1 MGSQRVRHDWVTEHS
16 THIYVCGGVEVSL
29 TTPESW
35 ESFYEPTL
43 RMALEI
49 SHWIITRNFLV
60 NGEGNG
66 NPLQSSCL
74 GNPRDRGAW
83 QGRVHGVT
91 KSQTRLSDWAQHT
104 YICVWRCGGECNH
117 SWILGVL
124 LWANFE
130 DGPGDLWLNNTRNFL
145 VVQWLG
151 LSTFTVWALVRS

>member
-1 MGSQRVRHDWVTEHS
+1 MNF
-16 THIYVCGGVEVSL
+16 
-29 TTPESW
+29 TPGTFPFADS
-35 ESFYEPTL
+35 SMYPCT
-43 RMALEI
+43 AI
-49 SHWIITRNFLV
+49 KSNPGCNPGC

-74 GNPRDRGAW
+74 GNPMDRGVW
-83 QGRVHGVT
+83 RGIVHGVT

-124 LWANFE
+124 LWVNFE
-130 DGPGDLWLNNTRNFL
+130 DGLGDLWLNNTRNFL

-151 LSTFTVWALVRS
+151 LSTFTVWALVRSLVWEVRSHEPRTVF